1 MPSPGSTPPPT
12 DDPGDAFVPLFEAL
26 NWAVALDQR
35 TVAHFAPDGKS
46 VGYDWPARIGHGAIV
61 MPGVRF
67 VRNSVHHQWSDA
79 LQLRGGAF
87 PEWAWRTADELPPL
101 DIKLSAKRQLI
112 YDENKRTYRDHMEG
126 RPARVALDALGGGFL
141 FLKRLSEP
149 FTIPRAP
156 GGYVPVQGS
165 D

>member
-1 MPSPGSTPPPT
+1 M
-12 DDPGDAFVPLFEAL
+12 PLFEAL

-35 TVAHFAPDGKS
+35 TAAHFVPEGKPA
-46 VGYDWPARIGHGAIV
+46 GYAWPSRIGYGAEI

-87 PEWAWRTADELPPL
+87 PEWVWRTASELPPL
-101 DIKLSAKRQLI
+101 DKNLGAKARVV
-112 YDENKRTYRDHMEG
+112 YDESKRVYREYMEG
-126 RPARVALDALGGGFL
+126 RPARAELEALGGAFL
-141 FLKRLSEP
+141 FLKELLEP

-156 GGYVPVQGS
+156 EGHYPPRTCRKSTPMRSTRVRGAG
-165 D
+165 